1 MRKNK
6 FFSDFTEA
14 ELKSGLES
22 MHSEM
27 NGLDFKH
34 PIRTLFMYAWED
46 FKAGKFSYDG
56 PTFVRSRFKSRW
68 ELASFI
74 HDWRNA
80 NGNVGYQI
88 DEEFFSVM
96 ITLNYPIHLIIE
108 RWFFTRFTFLNVW
121 RHRIKGTYNNIVHVK
136 LYKL

>member
-6 FFSDFTEA
+6 FYSDFTES
-14 ELKSGLES
+14 ELKAGYDT
-22 MHSEM
+22 MHRELLVV
-27 NGLDFKH
+27 NYDCL
-34 PIRTLFMYAWED
+34 IRLVFINAWAD

-80 NGNVGYQI
+80 NGNVGREV
-88 DEEFFSVM
+88 DNEFFSVM
-96 ITLNYPIHLIIE
+96 IALNYPIKLIIE
-108 RWFFTRFTFLNVW
+108 RWLLTRLTFLNVW
-121 RHRIKGTYNNIVHVK
+121 RHKLKGTYNKNIDIK
-136 LYKL
+136 LYQL

>member
-6 FFSDFTEA
+6 FHSDFTEA
-14 ELKSGLES
+14 EIKAGLDL
-22 MHSEM
+22 MHKEM

-74 HDWRNA
+74 HDWRNSM
-80 NGNVGYQI
+80 GNVGYQV

-96 ITLNYPIHLIIE
+96 ITLNYPIRFIWK
-108 RWFFTRFTFLNVW
+108 RWLLTRLTIFNVW

-136 LYKL
+136 LYQL

>member
-6 FFSDFTEA
+6 FHSDFSEA
-14 ELKSGLES
+14 ELKAGSEM

-56 PTFVRSRFKSRW
+56 PTFVRSRFKSIW

-80 NGNVGYQI
+80 NGNVGREV
-88 DEEFFSVM
+88 DNEFFSVM
-96 ITLNYPIHLIIE
+96 IALNYPLKLIIE
-108 RWFFTRFTFLNVW
+108 RWLLTRLTFLNVW
-121 RHRIKGTYNNIVHVK
+121 RHRIKGTYNKNINIK
-136 LYKL
+136 LYQL

>member
-6 FFSDFTEA
+6 FYSDFSEA
-14 ELKSGLES
+14 EIKAGFEL
-22 MHSEM
+22 MHKEM

-34 PIRTLFMYAWED
+34 PIRTLFLHAWED

-80 NGNVGYQI
+80 NGNVGREV
-88 DEEFFSVM
+88 DNEFFSVM
-96 ITLNYPIHLIIE
+96 IALNYPINLIIE
-108 RWFFTRFTFLNVW
+108 RWLLTRFTFLNVL
-121 RHRIKGTYNNIVHVK
+121 RHRIKGTYNSKINIK
-136 LYKL
+136 LFQL

>member
-6 FFSDFTEA
+6 FYKDFTAA
-14 ELKSGLES
+14 ETQTGFKM
-22 MHSEM
+22 MHDEM
-27 NGLDFKH
+27 SGLDFKH
-34 PIRTLFMYAWED
+34 PIRTLFLHAAED

-56 PTFVRSRFKSRW
+56 PTFVKSRFKQIW

-80 NGNVGYQI
+80 NGNVGSEI

-96 ITLNYPIHLIIE
+96 IALNYPIKLIIE
-108 RWFFTRFTFLNVW
+108 RWLFTRLTFINVL
-121 RHRIKGTYNNIVHVK
+121 RHRIKGTYNNIVNVR

>member
-6 FFSDFTEA
+6 FHNDFSEA
-14 ELKSGLES
+14 EIKAGFEL
-22 MHSEM
+22 MHKEM

-56 PTFVRSRFKSRW
+56 PTFVRSRFNSIW

-80 NGNVGYQI
+80 NGNVGREV
-88 DEEFFSVM
+88 DNEFFSVM
-96 ITLNYPIHLIIE
+96 IALNYSIHLIIE
-108 RWFFTRFTFLNVW
+108 RWLFCRFTFLNVW
-121 RHRIKGTYNNIVHVK
+121 RHMIKGTYTNIVHIK

>member
-6 FFSDFTEA
+6 WYKDFSPE
-14 ELKSGLES
+14 ELKKAYES
-22 MHSEM
+22 MQKEM
-27 NGLDFKH
+27 NGLDLNH

-74 HDWRNA
+74 HDWRNSM
-80 NGNVGYQI
+80 GNVGYQV

-96 ITLNYPIHLIIE
+96 ITLNYPIRFIWK
-108 RWFFTRFTFLNVW
+108 RWILTRLTIFNVW
-121 RHRIKGTYNNIVHVK
+121 RHMIKGTYNNIVHIK
-136 LYKL
+136 LYKI

>member
-6 FFSDFTEA
+6 FYSDFSES
-14 ELKSGLES
+14 ELKAGYDK
-22 MHSEM
+22 MHRELLIV
-27 NGLDFKH
+27 NYDHL
-34 PIRTLFMYAWED
+34 IRLIFVNAWED

-80 NGNVGYQI
+80 NGNVGREV
-88 DEEFFSVM
+88 DNEFFSVM
-96 ITLNYPIHLIIE
+96 IALNYPIKLIIE
-108 RWFFTRFTFLNVW
+108 RWLLTRLTFVNVW
-121 RHRIKGTYNNIVHVK
+121 RHKLKGTYNKNIEIK
-136 LYKL
+136 LYQL

>member
-6 FFSDFTEA
+6 WYKDFSPE
-14 ELKSGLES
+14 ELKQAYES
-22 MHSEM
+22 MHAEM

-34 PIRTLFMYAWED
+34 PIRTLFMHAWED

-56 PTFVRSRFKSRW
+56 PTFVKSRFKSRW

-80 NGNVGYQI
+80 NGNVGSEI
-88 DEEFFSVM
+88 DREFFSVM
-96 ITLNYPIHLIIE
+96 IALNYPIELFPK
-108 RWFFTRFTFLNVW
+108 RYLLTRLTIFNVW
-121 RHRIKGTYNNIVHVK
+121 RHMLKGTYNNIVHIR

>member
-6 FFSDFTEA
+6 FYSDFTEEEIKA
-14 ELKSGLES
+14 GFEL
-22 MHSEM
+22 MHNEM

-34 PIRTLFMYAWED
+34 PIRTLFLQACED

-74 HDWRNA
+74 HDWRNS
-80 NGNVGYQI
+80 NGNVGYEI
-88 DEEFFSVM
+88 DNEFFSIM
-96 ITLNYPIHLIIE
+96 IALNYPIELFPK
-108 RWFFTRFTFLNVW
+108 RYLLTRLTIFNVW
-121 RHRIKGTYNNIVHVK
+121 RHMLKGTYNNIVHFRLFK
-136 LYKL
+136 L

>member
-6 FFSDFTEA
+6 WYKDFSPQ
-14 ELKSGLES
+14 ELKQAYES
-22 MHSEM
+22 MQKEM

-56 PTFVRSRFKSRW
+56 PTFVRSRFKSIW
-68 ELASFI
+68 ELATFI
-74 HDWRNA
+74 YDWRNA
-80 NGNVGYQI
+80 NGNVGREV
-88 DEEFFSVM
+88 DEEFFSIM
-96 ITLNYPIHLIIE
+96 IALNYPIKLIVE

-121 RHRIKGTYNNIVHVK
+121 RHMIKGTYNNIVHVN

>member
-6 FFSDFTEA
+6 FYSDFTAE
-14 ELKSGLES
+14 ELKQAYES
-22 MHSEM
+22 MHTEM
-27 NGLDFKH
+27 NGLDFNH
-34 PIRTLFMYAWED
+34 PIRELFTFAWED

-80 NGNVGYQI
+80 NGNVGSEI
-88 DEEFFSVM
+88 DREFFSVM
-96 ITLNYPIHLIIE
+96 IALNYPIELIIQ
-108 RWFFTRFTFLNVW
+108 RWFFTRFTFINVW
-121 RHRIKGTYNNIVHVK
+121 RHMLKGTYNNIVHIR

>member
-6 FFSDFTEA
+6 FYSDFTET
-14 ELKSGLES
+14 ELIAGFN
-22 MHSEM
+22 MMNAEM
-27 NGLDFKH
+27 NGLFFIH
-34 PIRTLFMYAWED
+34 PIRTLFFHAWED

-56 PTFVRSRFKSRW
+56 PTFVRSKFKSRW

-96 ITLNYPIHLIIE
+96 ITLNYPIHLIID

>member
-6 FFSDFTEA
+6 WYKDFSPE
-14 ELKSGLES
+14 ELNQAYWS
-22 MHSEM
+22 MNREM

-56 PTFVRSRFKSRW
+56 PTFVRSRFKSIW

-74 HDWRNA
+74 HDWRNSM
-80 NGNVGYQI
+80 GNVGYQV
-88 DEEFFSVM
+88 DEEFFSIM
-96 ITLNYPIHLIIE
+96 ITLNYSIHLIIE
-108 RWFFTRFTFLNVW
+108 RWLLTRLTFLNVW
-121 RHRIKGTYNNIVHVK
+121 RHMIKGTYSNIVHVK

>member
-6 FFSDFTEA
+6 FYSDFSA
-14 ELKSGLES
+14 EEIKQAYES

-34 PIRTLFMYAWED
+34 PIRTLFMYAWEE
-46 FKAGKFSYDG
+46 FEAGMFSYDG

-74 HDWRNA
+74 HDWRNS
-80 NGNVGYQI
+80 NGNVGREI
-88 DEEFFSVM
+88 DKEFFSVM
-96 ITLNYPIHLIIE
+96 IALNYPIELIIQ
-108 RWFFTRFTFLNVW
+108 RWYFTRFTFINVW
-121 RHRIKGTYNNIVHVK
+121 RHMLKGTYNNIVHIR

>member
-6 FFSDFTEA
+6 WYKDFSPE
-14 ELKSGLES
+14 ELNQAHWS
-22 MHSEM
+22 MNKEM
-27 NGLDFKH
+27 NGMDFKH

-88 DEEFFSVM
+88 DNEFFSVM
-96 ITLNYPIHLIIE
+96 ITLNYPIHLIID
-108 RWFFTRFTFLNVW
+108 RWLLTRFTFLNRL
-121 RHRIKGTYNNIVHVK
+121 RHMIKGTYNNIVHVK
-136 LYKL
+136 LYQL

>member
-6 FFSDFTEA
+6 FYSDFTEA
-14 ELKSGLES
+14 KLKMAKRRMEA
-22 MHSEM
+22 EM
-27 NGLDFKH
+27 NGLDFNH
-34 PIRTLFMYAWED
+34 PIRELFAIAWED

-80 NGNVGYQI
+80 MGNVGRQVDNEMFFIMIELKYSI
-88 DEEFFSVM
+88 D
-96 ITLNYPIHLIIE
+96 LIIE
-108 RWFFTRFTFLNVW
+108 RWMFCRFTFLNVW
-121 RHRIKGTYNNIVHVK
+121 RHKIKGTYKKNIYIK
-136 LYKL
+136 LYRL

>member
-6 FFSDFTEA
+6 WYKDFSPE
-14 ELKSGLES
+14 ELNQAYWS
-22 MHSEM
+22 MNKEM
-27 NGLDFKH
+27 NGMDFKH

-88 DEEFFSVM
+88 DDEFFSVM
-96 ITLNYPIHLIIE
+96 IALNYPLKLIIE
-108 RWFFTRFTFLNVW
+108 RWFLTRFTFTNVW
-121 RHRIKGTYNNIVHVK
+121 RHRIKGTYTNIVHIK
-136 LYKL
+136 LYKI

>member
-6 FFSDFTEA
+6 FYNDFSTE
-14 ELKSGLES
+14 ELKQAYES
-22 MHSEM
+22 MHAEM

-34 PIRTLFMYAWED
+34 PIRELFTFAWED

-74 HDWRNA
+74 HDWRNS

-88 DEEFFSVM
+88 DNEFFSLM
-96 ITLNYPIHLIIE
+96 IALNYPIELFPK
-108 RWFFTRFTFLNVW
+108 RYLLTRLTIFNVW
-121 RHRIKGTYNNIVHVK
+121 RHKIKGTYNAKIHIK
-136 LYKL
+136 LYQL

>member
-6 FFSDFTEA
+6 FYSDFSEA
-14 ELKSGLES
+14 ELKAGYDK
-22 MHSEM
+22 MHRELLIV
-27 NGLDFKH
+27 NYDRL
-34 PIRTLFMYAWED
+34 IRLVFVNAWED

-80 NGNVGYQI
+80 NGNVGREV
-88 DEEFFSVM
+88 DEEFFSIM
-96 ITLNYPIHLIIE
+96 IALNYPLKLIIE
-108 RWFFTRFTFLNVW
+108 RWFFTRLTFLNVW
-121 RHRIKGTYNNIVHVK
+121 RHRIKGTYNNIVHIK

>member
-6 FFSDFTEA
+6 WYKDFSPE
-14 ELKSGLES
+14 ELNQAYWS
-22 MHSEM
+22 MNREM

-80 NGNVGYQI
+80 NGNVGYQV
-88 DEEFFSVM
+88 DEEFFSIM
-96 ITLNYPIHLIIE
+96 ITLNYSIHLIIE
-108 RWFFTRFTFLNVW
+108 RWLLTRFTFLNRW
-121 RHRIKGTYNNIVHVK
+121 RHMIKGTYTNIVHVK

>member
-6 FFSDFTEA
+6 WYKDFSAE
-14 ELKSGLES
+14 ELKQAYEF
-22 MHSEM
+22 MHTEM

-34 PIRTLFMYAWED
+34 PIRTLFMHAWED
-46 FKAGKFSYDG
+46 FKFLKFSYDG

-74 HDWRNA
+74 HDWRNS

-88 DEEFFSVM
+88 DNEFFSVM
-96 ITLNYPIHLIIE
+96 IALNYPIELFPK
-108 RWFFTRFTFLNVW
+108 RYLLTRLTIFNVW
-121 RHRIKGTYNNIVHVK
+121 RHRIKGTYNNIVHIK
-136 LYKL
+136 LFKL